1 MTKEEFSKEIRLLG
15 EKVADIMET
24 EEGELEDIVYNVLF
38 DYAFLSE
45 KLSGEKAKELV
56 DFSER
61 DKDLTFFH
69 HAEREAIH
77 SLRGMIVNI
86 SSYSEILEIF
96 AKEIFYVNIMA
107 YVKTLRGI
115 PGYSYPG

>member
-1 MTKEEFSKEIRLLG
+1 MTKEEFLKEIRLLG
-15 EKVADIMET
+15 EKVVDIMET
-24 EEGELEDIVYNVLF
+24 EKGELEDVVYNVLL
-38 DYAFLSE
+38 DYAFL
-45 KLSGEKAKELV
+45 GGKAKELV

-69 HAEREAIH
+69 LAEREAIH